1 MGTRELQPPAEQ
13 FINLFIHKTGLGLRH
28 MPMCPFGRTPKAG
41 RSVFGYNILPFKR
54 DPVKTRHSL
63 FVGSHDRTAAPAIRV
78 PLRRNSSSAR
88 NASSASANSDRSTH
102 SASVIS
108 LEYSWVFISPLT
120 DATLASGARLRR
132 FRDVATQRLCHRL
145 RSSFFPPR
153 PACGTRLCRSRGIH
167 CGTASIRWGSR

>member
-1 MGTRELQPPAEQ
+1 MGFAFAFAEDCAASRASHVRTHDRGNPWS
-13 FINLFIHKTGLGLRH
+13 ISRLPRSGPHAADSDDRSLR
-28 MPMCPFGRTPKAG
+28 
-41 RSVFGYNILPFKR
+41 ILNEAVPG
-54 DPVKTRHSL
+54 VH
-63 FVGSHDRTAAPAIRV
+63 SHDRTTAPAIRV

-153 PACGTRLCRSRGIH
+153 PVCGTRLCRSRGIH
-167 CGTASIRWGSR
+167 LGTASIRWGSR